1 MLILVV
7 YIGSVKCTRGRHTRE
22 SEHCLDLFEYRLDFV
37 GIMPKKRSTYHHGDL
52 RKALIEAA
60 DGIIAEGG
68 IEAFSLRAAAQ
79 RAGVSPGAPA
89 HHFGSAKGLL
99 TEVALL
105 AFERLDR
112 YIEEVED
119 TDDVVANIRA
129 LSLAFVT
136 FTLDHPGHFRL
147 MFRNDLVN
155 RDDPRFHA
163 VSSKPGMRL
172 GLAVAAYRGN
182 ADVDLK
188 RFEDAADMLC
198 DMATLHGL
206 AHLVLE
212 EKAAHFFRKATSRQ
226 FVKKELPK
234 VLERLYP
241 DRKVAISGEKPHS
254 LTPD

>member
-1 MLILVV
+1 
-7 YIGSVKCTRGRHTRE
+7 
-22 SEHCLDLFEYRLDFV
+22 
-37 GIMPKKRSTYHHGDL
+37 MPKRATYHHGDL
-52 RKALIEAA
+52 RAALIEAA

-68 IEAFSLRAAAQ
+68 IEAFSLRAAAK

-89 HHFGSAKGLL
+89 HHFESAKGLL

-112 YIEEVED
+112 NIEAVENM
-119 TDDVVANIRA
+119 DDAIANIRA
-129 LSLAFVT
+129 MSLAFVA
-136 FTLDHPGHFRL
+136 FALDHPGHFRL

-163 VSSKPGMRL
+163 VSAKPGMRL

-182 ADVDLK
+182 FNVDLK
-188 RFEDAADMLC
+188 CFEDASDMLC
-198 DMATLHGL
+198 NLATLQGL

-226 FVKKELPK
+226 FARKELPR
-234 VLERLYP
+234 VLECLYP
-241 DRKVAISGEKPHS
+241 DPRLHMTNPVTSIQTEAPARNPHS
-254 LTPD
+254 

>member
-1 MLILVV
+1 
-7 YIGSVKCTRGRHTRE
+7 
-22 SEHCLDLFEYRLDFV
+22 
-37 GIMPKKRSTYHHGDL
+37 MPKGRSSYHHGDL
-52 RKALIEAA
+52 RATLIKAA
-60 DGIIAEGG
+60 DNIITEGG

-105 AFERLDR
+105 AFDRLDR
-112 YIEEVED
+112 YIEEVGHS
-119 TDDVVANIRA
+119 DDVVTDVRA

-136 FTLDHPGHFRL
+136 FALDQPGHFRL

-155 RDDPRFHA
+155 RNDPRYPEI
-163 VSSKPGMRL
+163 SMKPGMRL
-172 GLAVAAYRGN
+172 GLAVAAYHGN
-182 ADVDLK
+182 SDVNLN
-188 RFEDAADMLC
+188 RFEDAADILC
-198 DMATLHGL
+198 GMSTLHGL

-212 EKAAHFFRKATSRQ
+212 EKVPHFFQTTTSRD

-241 DRKVAISGEKPHS
+241 SKEGDI
-254 LTPD
+254 